1 MVRMVLHR
9 TSTFLIWRFRSDTET
24 IGPDG
29 YNIND
34 NCGSTHPELLE
45 KVLETESD
53 FGLAFDGDGDRL
65 IR

>member
-24 IGPDG
+24 IGRDPDG

-34 NCGSTHPELLE
+34 NCGSTHPELLV
-45 KVLETESD
+45 KRFLKLKATLV
-53 FGLAFDGDGDRL
+53 
-65 IR
+65 